1 MIPAPGENQ
10 PLHGDSVLDDRRRIA
25 GLTLANKITI
35 SRVLL
40 VPVFVACLIYRHPG
54 LGLIIFL
61 LASVADVMDGYLA
74 RSQGE
79 PTALGAML
87 DPMAD
92 KLLMFSAY
100 VIMAAYGLIP
110 AWLAITVIGRDIVIS
125 TGFFWLY
132 LAKGFVTPAP
142 THLGRTTTVTQV
154 LSMVF
159 VLLAWT
165 ANTGTPWALTLLY
178 FLTGALTAASGVHY
192 AFFVGGRTLSR
203 REGPE

>member
-1 MIPAPGENQ
+1 MTEDA
-10 PLHGDSVLDDRRRIA
+10 SR

-35 SRVLL
+35 SRLLL
-40 VPVFVACLIYRHPG
+40 VPVFVACLIYRRPGPG
-54 LGLIIFL
+54 LVIFL
-61 LASVADVMDGYLA
+61 LASVADTLDGYLA

-79 PTALGAML
+79 HTALGAML

-125 TGFFWLY
+125 AGFLWLY
-132 LAKGFVTPAP
+132 LAKGFVIPAP
-142 THLGRTTTVTQV
+142 TPLGRTTTVTQV

-159 VLLAWT
+159 ALLVWAAGGEVFW
-165 ANTGTPWALTLLY
+165 APIHWALTFLY
-178 FLTGALTAASGVHY
+178 FLTGTLTAASGIHY
-192 AFFVGGRTLSR
+192 FIFVGGRMASR
-203 REGPE
+203 RESPE